1 MTEPKLMTDDELSAI
16 ELRRRV
22 VAQTP
27 CTCDES
33 NRCRPCRI
41 AGDNYEDDVSALLS
55 HIAAQS
61 DEIKRL
67 RAVIDEQ
74 HHVRV
79 DETELHDLYETRQ
92 QALRDQLG
100 PLKGLANNG

>member
-1 MTEPKLMTDDELSAI
+1 MAERRLISDE
-16 ELRRRV
+16 ELEMIRGKIRIYDNRV
-22 VAQTP
+22 A
-27 CTCDES
+27 E
-33 NRCRPCRI
+33 R
-41 AGDNYEDDVSALLS
+41 DVNTLLS

-100 PLKGLANNG
+100 PLEG